1 MNIHTR
7 HTWLVTPRRYC
18 EWYVNIHTS
27 HTWLADL
34 VQSGYLVRMLV
45 FTHDMN
51 SLKTWMAW
59 RGKVKGNGGRVLT
72 WMCIIILGYYG
83 GRTKKC
89 HEISYIFYPLAG
101 MFHTFTSRDQS
112 CQNNIYGSKLSG
124 WEILTFCVNF
134 CQFSLWPGVKIS
146 YRRPEK
152 KVLCTLRTV
161 MALLCC
167 YSKWAQFN
175 AINN

>member
-1 MNIHTR
+1 MFLGKGVSIPLLSIRNIHT
-7 HTWLVTPRRYC
+7 C
-18 EWYVNIHTS
+18 

-134 CQFSLWPGVKIS
+134 CQFSLWHGVKMS
-146 YRRPEK
+146 NCRAEK
-152 KVLCTLRTV
+152 KYLVGKYTKESDGI
-161 MALLCC
+161 ALFLLQIC
-167 YSKWAQFN
+167 S
-175 AINN
+175 I